1 MTYDET
7 SRDNESSDRDTD
19 SSSAD
24 QRSLKKLLRKAGWTE
39 KRAFFEPEND
49 GPGVFAED
57 DDGSPKARSN
67 AERKADQRK
76 RKLDAGFRQLNVEA
90 PDDDDA
96 RALIA
101 QVAKASQSKQ
111 ARRDVRAVLADRD
124 LVMIGRR
131 VQRLRGQA
139 SAQVRALLKL

>member
-7 SRDNESSDRDTD
+7 SRDNERSDRDTD
-19 SSSAD
+19 STSAD
-24 QRSLKKLLRKAGWTE
+24 QQSLTKLMRKAGWKE
-39 KRAFFEPEND
+39 KRAFFEPENEA
-49 GPGVFAED
+49 PGVFAED
-57 DDGSPKARSN
+57 DDGSPKPRSN
-67 AERKADQRK
+67 AERMADQRQG
-76 RKLDAGFRQLNVEA
+76 KLGAGFRQLNGEA

-101 QVAKASQSKQ
+101 QVAKAIQSKQ

-131 VQRLRGQA
+131 VQRLRGEA